1 MNPRKLILSS
11 FLILSLISAAPI
23 CFAAQYDIKEMTPGV
38 KAALDSRRDRFDQLH
53 QLKEQG
59 AVGEN
64 NHGYIEVLNGDA
76 QAQSLA
82 DAENKDRKFIYQTIV
97 EQNNLPADA
106 ISTVESI
113 FAQVQRD
120 KANTGESI
128 QSEDGQWTKK

>member
-1 MNPRKLILSS
+1 MNPRKLLSL
-11 FLILSLISAAPI
+11 FLGLSLIGAAQI
-23 CFAAQYDIKEMTPGV
+23 CSAAQYDIKEMTPDV
-38 KAALDSRRDRFDQLH
+38 KSALDGRRDRFDQLH

-59 AVGEN
+59 AIGEN
-64 NHGYIEVLNGDA
+64 NHGYVEVLNGDA

-97 EQNNLPADA
+97 EQNNLPGDA
-106 ISTVESI
+106 LSTVENI

-120 KANTGESI
+120 KANAGESI